1 MNLRNLIQGLQAL
14 EARYGGDIRVYEWT
28 DAVGADP
35 YFELKKGPPK
45 MMKLRPADAPDGAEL
60 DPFAPDSFK
69 AIVL

>member
-28 DAVGADP
+28 DAVGTDS

-45 MMKLRPADAPDGAEL
+45 MMKLRTVDCTGGAEL